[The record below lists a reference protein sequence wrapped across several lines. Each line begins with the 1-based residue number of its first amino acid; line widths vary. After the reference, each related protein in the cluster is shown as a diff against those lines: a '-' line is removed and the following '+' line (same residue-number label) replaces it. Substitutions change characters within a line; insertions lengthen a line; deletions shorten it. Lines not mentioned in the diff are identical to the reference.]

1 MIRFTNV
8 SKKYRNGYEALR
20 RINFELMAGE
30 MVFLTG
36 HSGAGKS
43 TFLKIAGLL
52 EKATRG
58 TVEINGVN
66 VENLSKS
73 KIPFFRRNIGVVL
86 QDPQLLQDHTAFE
99 NVALPLI
106 IEGYRKQELEK
117 RVRAALD
124 KVGLLRKEHFLAE
137 ELSTGEQQR
146 VGLARAVVNKPALLL
161 ADEPTGNLDPDLSKE
176 ILQLF
181 EDFNKVGTSVLIATH
196 DVDLIAN
203 KPYRQCHIENGVFV
217 DAHEENNE
225 SL

>member
-1 MIRFTNV
+1 MIRFTSV
-8 SKKYRNGYEALR
+8 TKKYRNGYEGLR
-20 RINFELMAGE
+20 RANFVLPNGE
-30 MVFLTG
+30 MAFLTG

-52 EKATRG
+52 ERATRG
-58 TVEINGVN
+58 TVEINGVD
-66 VENLSKS
+66 VEKLPKN
-73 KIPFFRRNIGVVL
+73 KIPFFRRNIGLVL

-106 IEGYRKQELEK
+106 IEGYRQSELEK

-146 VGLARAVVNKPALLL
+146 VGLARAVANKPALLL

-176 ILQLF
+176 ILTLF
-181 EDFNKVGTSVLIATH
+181 EDFNKVGTTILIATH
-196 DVDLIAN
+196 DIDLIEN
-203 KPYRQCHIENGVFV
+203 KPYRCFHIENGVLL
-217 DAHEENNE
+217 DNHEVNHE
-225 SL
+225 